1 MNELSVGL
9 INDSLHICTLVIL
22 IESLK
27 YIWVEFKW
35 LEKS

>member
-1 MNELSVGL
+1 
-9 INDSLHICTLVIL
+9 VIL

-27 YIWVEFKW
+27 NTWFEFKW